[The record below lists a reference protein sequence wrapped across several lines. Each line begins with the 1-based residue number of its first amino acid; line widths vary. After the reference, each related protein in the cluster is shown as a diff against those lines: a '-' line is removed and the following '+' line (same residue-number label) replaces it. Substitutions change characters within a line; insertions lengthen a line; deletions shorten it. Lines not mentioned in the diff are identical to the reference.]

1 MALRIFSQRKSGLWD
16 PLGHETGTGGK
27 LFNGIRVALPGA
39 LSPYLAPLGLV
50 LGFPQATGACFS
62 ATRFTRRLGAWNYIF
77 SNFFGALF
85 LPRVCFF
92 TRLSP
97 VCGWKCPFKKH
108 RGTTVFYP
116 VFTCVIAFMSITH
129 VILPHRSNMT
139 SMAGLGS
146 FDKKSTPAVTI
157 PIATAF
163 KFCIG
168 HRKNGLLNR

>member
-77 SNFFGALF
+77 SNFFWGLIFTPCLF
-85 LPRVCFF
+85 
-92 TRLSP
+92 
-97 VCGWKCPFKKH
+97 
-108 RGTTVFYP
+108 FYP
-116 VFTCVIAFMSITH
+116 VIACVWME
-129 VILPHRSNMT
+129 V
-139 SMAGLGS
+139 
-146 FDKKSTPAVTI
+146 
-157 PIATAF
+157 PI
-163 KFCIG
+163 
-168 HRKNGLLNR
+168 